1 MNEILKMNIEIQNG
15 RILWIDAARGIAI
28 LLVILGHC
36 IGSLDDPGNK
46 VILSFHMPLFFF
58 ISGFWARKE
67 KEFLDYLLKKVK
79 GLLVPTITLG
89 VFDTLVDLVSGE
101 INRETLAD
109 NFFGWFLLVLFYV
122 SIIFY
127 IIQKLGFEK
136 KMYIR
141 LLTYVIDFLSV
152 VIVDRLQIITLPH
165 FEIIPMALFFFMCG
179 YHCKI
184 SYSRLTKSN
193 NIIFDIWILLIP
205 IGIICSSYNA
215 PVAMY
220 LNDYGNIFLFF
231 MDAFIGIVVVCKI
244 GGRIQNNQLLIWFGQ
259 NTIYF
264 YVLHFSFIKGLH
276 FIRKVLFPK
285 CILSNYSYP
294 IYWVYYILSILLLIP
309 ASMLCRRW
317 FSPLFGKS
325 KSKRKK

>member
-1 MNEILKMNIEIQNG
+1 MNIEIQQG
-15 RILWIDAARGIAI
+15 RIKWIDAARGIAI

-58 ISGFWARKE
+58 ISGFCTRKV
-67 KEFLDYLLKKVK
+67 KIFSAYLLKKIK

-101 INRETLAD
+101 INREILAG
-109 NFFGWFLLVLFYV
+109 NFLNWFLLVLFYV

-136 KMYIR
+136 RLYIR
-141 LLTYVIDFLSV
+141 LLIYIIDLSCI
-152 VIVDRLQIITLPH
+152 VIVIRLQIITLLH
-165 FEIIPMALFFFMCG
+165 FEIIPMALLFFMIG

-184 SYSRLTKSN
+184 SNSRRARDKNKLLDSW
-193 NIIFDIWILLIP
+193 FLLIP
-205 IGIICSSYNA
+205 IGIICSSYNV

-220 LNDYGNIFLFF
+220 LNDYGNLFYF
-231 MDAFIGIVVVCKI
+231 FIGAVSGIIVVCKI
-244 GGRIQNNQLLIWFGQ
+244 GDKMHNNRLLVWFGQ

-264 YVLHFSFIKGLH
+264 YILHFPFIKGLH
-276 FIRKVLFPK
+276 FIGKQLFPNY
-285 CILSNYSYP
+285 ILLNYSYP
-294 IYWVYYILSILLLIP
+294 IYWVYYILCILLLIP
-309 ASMLCRRW
+309 FSMLCNKY
-317 FSPLFGKS
+317 FSPLFGKT
-325 KSKRKK
+325 KSKFKV

>member
-1 MNEILKMNIEIQNG
+1 
-15 RILWIDAARGIAI
+15 GIAI
-28 LLVILGHC
+28 LLVIPGHC
-36 IGSLDDPGNK
+36 IGSLDDTGNK

-58 ISGFWARKE
+58 ISGFCARKE
-67 KEFLDYLLKKVK
+67 KVFLDYLMKKVK
-79 GLLVPTITLG
+79 GLLIPTIKFG

-264 YVLHFSFIKGLH
+264 YVLHFSFIKGL
-276 FIRKVLFPK
+276 
-285 CILSNYSYP
+285 
-294 IYWVYYILSILLLIP
+294 
-309 ASMLCRRW
+309 
-317 FSPLFGKS
+317 
-325 KSKRKK
+325 

>member
-1 MNEILKMNIEIQNG
+1 MNIEIQKG
-15 RILWIDAARGIAI
+15 RIRWIDATRGIAI
-28 LLVILGHC
+28 LLVMLGHC

-58 ISGFWARKE
+58 ISGLCAGKAKVFS
-67 KEFLDYLLKKVK
+67 DYLIKKVK
-79 GLLVPTITLG
+79 VLLVPTITLG
-89 VFDTLVDLVSGE
+89 VFDTLVDLVAGE
-101 INRETLAD
+101 INRETLAG
-109 NFFGWFLLVLFYV
+109 NFAGWLLLVLFYV

-141 LLTYVIDFLSV
+141 LLAYVIDLLSV
-152 VIVDRLQIITLPH
+152 VIVVRLQIITLLH
-165 FEIIPMALFFFMCG
+165 FEIIPMALLFFMIG

-184 SYSRLTKSN
+184 SYSRRARSN

-205 IGIICSSYNA
+205 IGIICSSYNV
-215 PVAMY
+215 PVVMY
-220 LNDYGNIFLFF
+220 LNDYGNLFLFF
-231 MDAFIGIVVVCKI
+231 TGAFSGIVVVCKI
-244 GGRIQNNQLLIWFGQ
+244 GERIQSNQLLIWFGQ

-276 FIRKVLFPK
+276 FIGKVLFTN
-285 CILSNYSYP
+285 CIVPNYSYP
-294 IYWVYYILSILLLIP
+294 IYWVYYILSLLLLIP
-309 ASMLCRRW
+309 VSMLCSRW

-325 KSKRKK
+325 KSKR